1 MGRSV
6 VLAGAARCPRCSLP
20 PRWCVCGM
28 IPPVVTRLRVHVLIH
43 RGEQHKPSSTGALVA
58 RAVDDATCH
67 VYQRK
72 TRFCPAAH
80 FPAETLVPGGE
91 LWILH
96 PTGDPLPGATDPAD
110 EPRRPHVLL
119 LDGTWRQAGEMLR
132 SVEGMGRRV
141 RLPEPTAE
149 PSRYWLREQPEPTH
163 LSTAEALLGIF
174 ARSAMPPRND
184 ACGCTSN
191 CTSTRRSSPAAA
203 GKWPSGISATRRSS
217 PTRRMR
223 STDCTP
229 GGATRSRLWNK
240 SAAARSGD
248 RRPWKPSAFPAVDH
262 VEKGHG

>member
-163 LSTAEALLGIF
+163 LSTAEALLGILR
-174 ARSAMPPRND
+174 AVGD
-184 ACGCTSN
+184 
-191 CTSTRRSSPAAA
+191 AAA
-203 GKWPSGISATRRSS
+203 ERRLRLHFELHVYATLLARGRREMAERYLGHS
-217 PTRRMR
+217 PLLADAPDALDRLHARR
-223 STDCTP
+223 
-229 GGATRSRLWNK
+229 
-240 SAAARSGD
+240 GD
-248 RRPWKPSAFPAVDH
+248 A
-262 VEKGHG
+262 